1 MINVNDFKPGISFTD
16 NGELYV
22 VVDAQHSKSER
33 GQAHVKAKVKNL
45 RSGATT
51 IITYTGGDK
60 VEKAIIEK
68 TAMQYLYDDG
78 ANIIFMDTESYDQ
91 VEISVIRLEWEKN
104 FLKEGSMVQASK
116 YQNELLGVIL
126 PANVE
131 LKIQEAEA
139 AVKGDSATGASK
151 KVILETGF
159 EIQVPL
165 FIKNDEVVI
174 VSTADGK
181 YVGRA

>member
-1 MINVNDFKPGISFTD
+1 MIDVNDFKPGISFTD
-16 NGELYV
+16 NAEIYV
-22 VVDAQHSKSER
+22 VVEAQHSKSGR

-51 IITYTGGDK
+51 VITYTGGDK
-60 VEKAIIEK
+60 VAKALIEK

-91 VEISVIRLEWEKN
+91 VEIPIIRLEWEKN
-104 FLKEGSMVQASK
+104 FLKEGSMVQTTK
-116 YQNELLGVIL
+116 YQNELLGIIL
-126 PANVE
+126 PVNVE
-131 LKIQEAEA
+131 LQIQQAEA

-151 KVILETGF
+151 KAVLETGF

-165 FIKNDEVVI
+165 FIKDDELVI